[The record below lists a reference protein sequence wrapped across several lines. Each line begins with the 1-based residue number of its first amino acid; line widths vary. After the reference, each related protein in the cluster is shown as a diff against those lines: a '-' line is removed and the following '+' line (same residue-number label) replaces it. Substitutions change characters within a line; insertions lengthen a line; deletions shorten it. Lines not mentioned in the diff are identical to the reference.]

1 MAILFDE
8 KSIKLGHVDGCVF
21 RRMNGKIVMQSMPS
35 QYRDANSPAQQK
47 QRRGMCN
54 ILAYYRLLKNII
66 HGQFAEVGGRTY
78 NNFVSSN
85 LKLDAVELS
94 KEDYK
99 KGYCILAP
107 YIISK
112 GTLPPLEAQ
121 AVDNHIEV
129 QIKGEDWQ
137 YGDILRFIK
146 VTKKESS
153 DNPFLMVANYDER
166 IIYNAK
172 DQTIVTQELPHGA
185 YAFVHVRCKGEDN
198 TKVSTEHLV
207 IV

>member
-47 QRRGMCN
+47 QRSGMCN

-99 KGYCILAP
+99 RGYCILAP

-112 GTLPPLEAQ
+112 GTLPPLEA
-121 AVDNHIEV
+121 
-129 QIKGEDWQ
+129 
-137 YGDILRFIK
+137 
-146 VTKKESS
+146 
-153 DNPFLMVANYDER
+153 
-166 IIYNAK
+166 
-172 DQTIVTQELPHGA
+172 
-185 YAFVHVRCKGEDN
+185 
-198 TKVSTEHLV
+198 
-207 IV
+207 